1 MTVDEARTELLQAAA
16 VLLQLGHPREK
27 MLKAIDT
34 LSPREIH
41 IHRPPEPRS
50 ACLRCGAP
58 YEEVSP

>member
-1 MTVDEARTELLQAAA
+1 MTVEEARTELLLAAA
-16 VLLQLGHPREK
+16 ALLQLGHPRPQ

-34 LSPREIH
+34 LSPREVH
-41 IHRPPEPRS
+41 IHRAPEPRS